1 MAAGSSG
8 AGFLSAAM
16 LLEELRIAYRGWE
29 TAAAS
34 LETASRFARPTIA
47 DGLSDELRLAIES
60 MRSKRWCMTARRFAR
75 PTIADGLS
83 DELRLAIESMRSKR

>member
-29 TAAAS
+29 SAASS
-34 LETASRFARPTIA
+34 LETESRFSRPTIA
-47 DGLSDELRLAIES
+47 DGLSDELRRAIES
-60 MRSKRWCMTARRFAR
+60 MRSKR
-75 PTIADGLS
+75 
-83 DELRLAIESMRSKR
+83 